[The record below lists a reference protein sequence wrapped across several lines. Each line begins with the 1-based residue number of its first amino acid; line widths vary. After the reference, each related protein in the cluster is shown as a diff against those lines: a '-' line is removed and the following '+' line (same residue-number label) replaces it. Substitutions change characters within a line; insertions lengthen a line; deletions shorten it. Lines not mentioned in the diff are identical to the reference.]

1 MRPDGR
7 SPPNERLRG
16 LHVAASLVRLRN
28 VRPQRRRDRARRAQE
43 GPASTWPGGRT
54 RCRRPRAP
62 APIRRR
68 KDVSYQYDTRTPS
81 TEVRKPRIPS
91 VRVRLSLHY
100 RVHSRQIL
108 CVGGNELPL
117 GWSFLSIARASAP
130 PRARPRDAAPGQLPS
145 HASTTAPRPP
155 QVPMRWTPGDVWV
168 WEGDFVAG
176 TRVEYKYVVLE
187 EQSWTRLCDLA
198 AEGIVTRTRP
208 TYRRVPGSLLGG
220 ENAACSNYGSCP
232 CLEIGGVG
240 WGFARVGI
248 GAEVLCGV
256 LAGKGA
262 RTSFSSRT
270 WRWSATRWRSWRG
283 NRGRTAR
290 CASRPF
296 RRLSGSSSGSSRGSR
311 NACRGLARPRC
322 EWAKGRSGCMARSPS
337 VAATGPCAP
346 PRFGTVRA
354 RSLRRTPADEAP
366 WEELGVDADGTVV
379 IERRDVWGLPP
390 RRPPQMEGL
399 SFGA

>member
-1 MRPDGR
+1 MAECATCSGRPSPRPAPWGR
-7 SPPNERLRG
+7 PTIGAE
-16 LHVAASLVRLRN
+16 VVRE
-28 VRPQRRRDRARRAQE
+28 PGARRRRAVLRSLADSGDESPERASAEDSDGQ
-43 GPASTWPGGRT
+43 
-54 RCRRPRAP
+54 
-62 APIRRR
+62 R

-117 GWSFLSIARASAP
+117 GWSFLSIAR
-130 PRARPRDAAPGQLPS
+130 
-145 HASTTAPRPP
+145 
-155 QVPMRWTPGDVWV
+155 VPMRWTPGDVWV

-208 TYRRVPGSLLGG
+208 TYRQGGKDEFQQPDVEVVSNQMAIVAWQQGQNRTLRIPTIQEIERIKQRVEPGVKERVSGLGPT
-220 ENAACSNYGSCP
+220 E
-232 CLEIGGVG
+232 
-240 WGFARVGI
+240 
-248 GAEVLCGV
+248 
-256 LAGKGA
+256 
-262 RTSFSSRT
+262 
-270 WRWSATRWRSWRG
+270 
-283 NRGRTAR
+283 
-290 CASRPF
+290 
-296 RRLSGSSSGSSRGSR
+296 
-311 NACRGLARPRC
+311 
-322 EWAKGRSGCMARSPS
+322 M
-337 VAATGPCAP
+337 
-346 PRFGTVRA
+346 
-354 RSLRRTPADEAP
+354 TPADEAP